1 MSAVIPTAT
10 ATAVKAAR
18 RSATRGSTTISTDHD
33 PMRIAIAGK
42 GGTGKTTIAGTLARA
57 LARTGR
63 EVLAIDAD
71 TNPNLASV
79 LGIPPA
85 SAEAIVSLPRNLMKK
100 ETLADGTTRTVF
112 SADPEELIG
121 EFAIRGPD
129 GVQLMVMGRVGH
141 GGAG

>member
-1 MSAVIPTAT
+1 
-10 ATAVKAAR
+10 
-18 RSATRGSTTISTDHD
+18 
-33 PMRIAIAGK
+33 MRMAIAGK

-85 SAEAIVSLPRNLMKK
+85 IAEAIVSLPRNLMQRKTN
-100 ETLADGTTRTVF
+100 EDGTTTTVF
-112 SADPEELIG
+112 SADPEQLTA
-121 EFAIRGPD
+121 EFSVRGPD
-129 GVQLMVMGRVGH
+129 NLRLMVMGRVGH

>member
-1 MSAVIPTAT
+1 
-10 ATAVKAAR
+10 
-18 RSATRGSTTISTDHD
+18 
-33 PMRIAIAGK
+33 MRIAIAGK

-63 EVLAIDAD
+63 DVLAIDAD

-85 SAEAIVSLPRNLMKK
+85 SANAIVGLPRNLMQR
-100 ETLADGTTRTVF
+100 TTHADGTTTTKF
-112 SADPEELIG
+112 SADPEALIR
-121 EFAIRGPD
+121 EYAIRGPD
-129 GVQLMVMGRVGH
+129 DVQLMVMGRVGH

>member
-1 MSAVIPTAT
+1 
-10 ATAVKAAR
+10 
-18 RSATRGSTTISTDHD
+18 
-33 PMRIAIAGK
+33 MRIAIAGK

-63 EVLAIDAD
+63 DVLAIDAD

-79 LGIPPA
+79 LGISPERA
-85 SAEAIVSLPRNLMKK
+85 AEIATLPRNLMQRR
-100 ETLADGTTRTVF
+100 TNDDGTTTTVF
-112 SADPEELIG
+112 TADPEALIK

-129 GVQLMVMGRVGH
+129 DVQLMVMGKVGH

>member
-1 MSAVIPTAT
+1 
-10 ATAVKAAR
+10 
-18 RSATRGSTTISTDHD
+18 
-33 PMRIAIAGK
+33 MRLAIAGK

-79 LGIPPA
+79 LGIPA
-85 SAEAIVSLPRNLMKK
+85 DRAEAIVSLPRNLMQRQTN
-100 ETLADGTTRTVF
+100 EDGTTKTVF
-112 SADPEELIG
+112 TADPEALIT
-121 EFAIRGPD
+121 EFSIRGPD
-129 GVQLMVMGRVGH
+129 QVRLMVMGRVGH